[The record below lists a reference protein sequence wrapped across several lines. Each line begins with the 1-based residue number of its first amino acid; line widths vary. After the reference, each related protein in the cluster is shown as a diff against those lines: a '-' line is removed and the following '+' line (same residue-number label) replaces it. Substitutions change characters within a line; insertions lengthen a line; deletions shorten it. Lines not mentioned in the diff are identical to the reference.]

1 MRLINAL
8 SLYLPSS
15 YRCYILKISV
25 KMEGLSSLEGW
36 ALIATYFVAMM
47 MLVVFLRKHKK
58 TKEEF
63 LVANRSMPWLLTA
76 FSMAATWVWAPSM
89 FVASEKAYTQG
100 LAGVF
105 WFVVP
110 NVLTLILFAFFANK
124 MRKLRPDGWTFSD
137 YIREKYSKRCH
148 NLYLIESFGLQ
159 TMSFAVQ
166 LLAGAT
172 IFSKITGISFTATTI
187 VMAVCPLL
195 YTFASGIR
203 SSIVTDFWKMLW
215 IVIVLLLGLPIMF
228 SSAGPNALFNGLG
241 GITGDF
247 GSLFSATGIMVALS
261 FGIPTTIGLL
271 SGTFG
276 DQMFW
281 QRVFCVKA
289 DKVKRTMITAAF
301 IFAAVPISLAVFG
314 FFAAGTGLAI
324 SDTQLTNVGAVM
336 AFCPKWFLYLFFV
349 LILSGLISTVDSI
362 ICAVSSVAG
371 HDVVKR
377 LSMNEKWHGRI
388 QKNIFLFILFANE
401 VRAARFAMIV
411 VTIIAIL
418 IANIPG
424 LTILYLFLLYG
435 TLRSSVMLPTV
446 FAILG
451 KRMSERGLFYGIL
464 TSMIVG
470 LPIFAYGNFT
480 GNIPMIVF
488 GSLFTILAS
497 GIMAVRRKPLQRGSM
512 EVAIKIDRTDMDK
525 RIAEIKAV
533 HGEYL
538 ACAEKM
544 EAHIRTFRALTES
557 ARGTARDIRKSVS
570 QYKRLQGKKSLN
582 RKKSRRK

>member
-1 MRLINAL
+1 
-8 SLYLPSS
+8 
-15 YRCYILKISV
+15 
-25 KMEGLSSLEGW
+25 MEGLSSLEGW

-47 MLVVFLRKHKK
+47 LLVVFLRKHKK

-100 LAGVF
+100 IVGVF

-124 MRKLRPDGWTFSD
+124 MRKLRPEGWTFSD

-148 NLYLIESFGLQ
+148 NLFLIESFGLQ

-172 IFSKITGISFTATTI
+172 IFSKITGISFTATTV
-187 VMAVCPLL
+187 VMALCPLA

-203 SSIVTDFWKMLW
+203 SSIITDFWKMLW

-228 SSAGPNALFNGLG
+228 SSAGPEALFNGLG
-241 GITGDF
+241 GISGGFSD
-247 GSLFSATGIMVALS
+247 LFSGNGLMVTLS

-301 IFAAVPISLAVFG
+301 IFAVVPISLAVFG

-377 LSMNEKWHGRI
+377 LAMNEKWHERI

-401 VRAARFAMIV
+401 VRAARFAMIA
-411 VTIIAIL
+411 VTIVAIL

-497 GIMAVRRKPLQRGSM
+497 GLMAIRRKPLKRGPVEM
-512 EVAIKIDRTDMDK
+512 VVKIDSTGTEK
-525 RIAEIKAV
+525 CIGEIKAI
-533 HGEYL
+533 GAEYL
-538 ACAEKM
+538 RCAEKM
-544 EAHIRTFRALTES
+544 EGQICAFQALTES
-557 ARGTARDIRKSVS
+557 ARETAKEIRKSVYH
-570 QYKRLQGKKSLN
+570 YKQLRRSAYLMRRKKQSKSN
-582 RKKSRRK
+582 HKKSRRK

>member
-1 MRLINAL
+1 
-8 SLYLPSS
+8 
-15 YRCYILKISV
+15 
-25 KMEGLSSLEGW
+25 MEGLSSLEGW

-228 SSAGPNALFNGLG
+228 SSAGPDALFNGLG

-301 IFAAVPISLAVFG
+301 IFAVVPISLAVFG

>member
-1 MRLINAL
+1 
-8 SLYLPSS
+8 
-15 YRCYILKISV
+15 
-25 KMEGLSSLEGW
+25 MEGLSSLEGW

-76 FSMAATWVWAPSM
+76 FSMAATWGWAPSM

>member
-1 MRLINAL
+1 
-8 SLYLPSS
+8 
-15 YRCYILKISV
+15 
-25 KMEGLSSLEGW
+25 MEGLSSLEGW
-36 ALIATYFVAMM
+36 ALIATYFVAMLL
-47 MLVVFLRKHKK
+47 LVVFLRKHKK

-100 LAGVF
+100 LVGVF

-148 NLYLIESFGLQ
+148 NLFLIESFGLQ

-172 IFSKITGISFTATTI
+172 IFSKITGISFTATTV
-187 VMAVCPLL
+187 VMALCPLA

-203 SSIVTDFWKMLW
+203 SSIITDFWKMLW
-215 IVIVLLLGLPIMF
+215 IVVVLLLGLPIMF
-228 SSAGPNALFNGLG
+228 SSAGPEALFNGLG
-241 GITGDF
+241 GISGGFSD
-247 GSLFSATGIMVALS
+247 LFSGNGLMVTLS

-289 DKVKRTMITAAF
+289 DKVKQTMIAASV
-301 IFAAVPISLAVFG
+301 IFAVVPISLAVFG
-314 FFAAGTGLAI
+314 FFAAGAGLAI

-377 LSMNEKWHGRI
+377 LAMNEKWHDRI

-411 VTIIAIL
+411 VTVSAIL

-470 LPIFAYGNFT
+470 LPIFAYGNFA
-480 GNIPMIVF
+480 GSIPMIVF

-497 GIMAVRRKPLQRGSM
+497 GLMAIRRKHLKRGTVGM
-512 EVAIKIDRTDMDK
+512 VVKIDRTEMDK
-525 RIAEIKAV
+525 CIGEIKAV
-533 HGEYL
+533 GAEYL
-538 ACAEKM
+538 QCADKM
-544 EAHIRTFRALTES
+544 EGHIRAFRELTES
-557 ARGTARDIRKSVS
+557 AKGTAKEIRKSVS
-570 QYKRLQGKKSLN
+570 HYKQLHGSMCYVRQKKQSKFN

>member
-1 MRLINAL
+1 
-8 SLYLPSS
+8 
-15 YRCYILKISV
+15 
-25 KMEGLSSLEGW
+25 MEGLEIVEGW
-36 ALIATYFVAMM
+36 ALIAGYFAAMIA
-47 MLVVFLRKHKK
+47 LVFFLRKREK

-100 LAGVF
+100 IAGVF

-110 NVLTLILFAFFANK
+110 NVLTLVLFAFFANK

-137 YIREKYSKRCH
+137 YIREKYSNRCH
-148 NLYLIESFGLQ
+148 SLYLVESFGLQ
-159 TMSFAVQ
+159 IMSFAVQ

-172 IFSKITGISFTATTI
+172 IFSKITGISFTTTTV
-187 VMAVCPLL
+187 VMAVCPLF

-203 SSIVTDFWKMLW
+203 SSIITDFWKMLW
-215 IVIVLLLGLPIMF
+215 IVIVLVAGLPIML
-228 SSAGPNALFNGLG
+228 SNAGPSALVNGLG

-247 GSLFSATGIMVALS
+247 GSLLSHNGLLVALG

-281 QRVFCVKA
+281 QRMFCVKA
-289 DKVKRTMITAAF
+289 DKVKRTMMMAAL
-301 IFAAVPISLAVFG
+301 IFAVVPISLALFG
-314 FFAAGTGLAI
+314 FIASGAGMYI
-324 SDTQLTNVGAVM
+324 SDTQLVNVGAVM

-349 LILSGLISTVDSI
+349 LILAGLISTVDSI

-371 HDVVKR
+371 HDVWQRVYNKYSNKVRKGLPTSDIEVWCVDNDVK
-377 LSMNEKWHGRI
+377 L
-388 QKNIFLFILFANE
+388 
-401 VRAARFAMIV
+401 ARMAMV
-411 VTIIAIL
+411 AVTVIAVL

-451 KRMSERGLFYGIL
+451 KRMTEKGLFYGIL
-464 TSMIVG
+464 TSMLVG
-470 LPIFAYGNFT
+470 LPVFAYGNLI
-480 GNIPMIVF
+480 GNIPLIVA

-497 GIMAVRRKPLQRGSM
+497 GLIALDYRRHLKPGPIEL
-512 EVAIKIDRTDMDK
+512 KIVVKNLDEMN
-525 RIAEIKAV
+525 
-533 HGEYL
+533 Y
-538 ACAEKM
+538 
-544 EAHIRTFRALTES
+544 
-557 ARGTARDIRKSVS
+557 
-570 QYKRLQGKKSLN
+570 QLN
-582 RKKSRRK
+582 RLSKQLKKTHADLLEVNKAFDELTGKNITISVETEDEKAK

>member
-1 MRLINAL
+1 MK
-8 SLYLPSS
+8 SLE
-15 YRCYILKISV
+15 CF
-25 KMEGLSSLEGW
+25 EGW
-36 ALIATYFVAMM
+36 ALIAGYFAAMLA
-47 MLVVFLRKHKK
+47 LVFFLRKRER

-63 LVANRSMPWLLTA
+63 LVASRSMPWLLTA

-100 LAGVF
+100 IAGVF

-110 NVLTLILFAFFANK
+110 NVLTLVLFAFFANK
-124 MRKLRPDGWTFSD
+124 MRKLRPEGWTFSD
-137 YIREKYSKRCH
+137 YIREKYSNRCH
-148 NLYLIESFGLQ
+148 TLYLIESFGLQ

-172 IFSKITGISFTATTI
+172 IFSKITGISFTTTTI
-187 VMAVCPLL
+187 VMAVCPLF
-195 YTFASGIR
+195 YTFACGIR
-203 SSIVTDFWKMLW
+203 SSIITDFWKMLW
-215 IVIVLLLGLPIMF
+215 IVIVLVAGLPIML
-228 SSAGPNALFNGLG
+228 SNAGPETLINGLG

-247 GSLFSATGIMVALS
+247 SSLFSGSGIMVALS

-289 DKVKRTMITAAF
+289 DKVKRTMFAAAG
-301 IFAAVPISLAVFG
+301 IFAVVPISLALFG
-314 FFAAGTGLAI
+314 FIAAGAGLDI
-324 SDTQLTNVGAVM
+324 RDTQLTNVGAVI

-371 HDVVKR
+371 HDVVTR
-377 LSMNEKWHGRI
+377 LSLNEKWHERI
-388 QKNIFLFILFANE
+388 QNNNLLFILFANE
-401 VRAARFAMIV
+401 VRTARFAMLA
-411 VTIIAIL
+411 VTIVAVL
-418 IANIPG
+418 VANIPG

-446 FAILG
+446 FSILS
-451 KRMSERGLFYGIL
+451 KRMTEKGLFYGIL

-470 LPIFAYGNFT
+470 LPVFAYGNLV
-480 GNIPMIVF
+480 GNIPLIVA

-497 GIMAVRRKPLQRGSM
+497 GV
-512 EVAIKIDRTDMDK
+512 
-525 RIAEIKAV
+525 IA
-533 HGEYL
+533 L
-538 ACAEKM
+538 
-544 EAHIRTFRALTES
+544 
-557 ARGTARDIRKSVS
+557 D
-570 QYKRLQGKKSLN
+570 YKRHLKPGPIELKIVVKNLDCMNYQLDRLSKKIKEARTEMYELNKAYDELNGKSLTISIETEDE
-582 RKKSRRK
+582 KVK

>member
-1 MRLINAL
+1 
-8 SLYLPSS
+8 
-15 YRCYILKISV
+15 
-25 KMEGLSSLEGW
+25 MEGLSSLEGW

-215 IVIVLLLGLPIMF
+215 IVIVLLFGLPIMF
-228 SSAGPNALFNGLG
+228 SSAGPDALFNGLG

-349 LILSGLISTVDSI
+349 LILSGLISTADSI

-470 LPIFAYGNFT
+470 LPVFAYGNFT

-497 GIMAVRRKPLQRGSM
+497 GIMAVRRKPLQRGPM

-533 HGEYL
+533 YGEYL

>member
-1 MRLINAL
+1 MK
-8 SLYLPSS
+8 SLESF
-15 YRCYILKISV
+15 
-25 KMEGLSSLEGW
+25 EGW
-36 ALIATYFVAMM
+36 ALIACYFAA
-47 MLVVFLRKHKK
+47 MLVLVFYLRKREK

-100 LAGVF
+100 VAGVF

-110 NVLTLILFAFFANK
+110 NVLTLVLFAFFANK
-124 MRKLRPDGWTFSD
+124 MRRLRPDGWTFSD
-137 YIREKYSKRCH
+137 YIREKYSNRCH
-148 NLYLIESFGLQ
+148 SLYLVESFGLQ
-159 TMSFAVQ
+159 IMSFAVQ

-187 VMAVCPLL
+187 VMAICPLF
-195 YTFASGIR
+195 YTFACGIR
-203 SSIVTDFWKMLW
+203 SSIITDFWKMLW
-215 IVIVLLLGLPIMF
+215 IVIVLLAGLPIML
-228 SSAGPNALFNGLG
+228 SNAGPDTLIKGLG

-247 GSLFSATGIMVALS
+247 DSLISYNGLLVALG

-289 DKVKRTMITAAF
+289 DKVKQTMIVAAV
-301 IFAAVPISLAVFG
+301 IFAVVPISLALFG
-314 FFAAGTGLAI
+314 FIAAGAGLDI
-324 SDTQLTNVGAVM
+324 NDTQLTNVGVVI

-349 LILSGLISTVDSI
+349 LILAGLISTVDSI

-371 HDVVKR
+371 HDV
-377 LSMNEKWHGRI
+377 S
-388 QKNIFLFILFANE
+388 
-401 VRAARFAMIV
+401 VRAFNAWIKKYEKREKISWVLEWAAADGVGLARVSMVV
-411 VTIIAIL
+411 VTVLAVL

-424 LTILYLFLLYG
+424 LTILYLFLFYG

-451 KRMSERGLFYGIL
+451 KPMTEKGLFYGIL

-480 GNIPMIVF
+480 GNVPMIVA
-488 GSLFTILAS
+488 GSLFTILSPGLIALDYRSKKIVLNGKETIDLQKGTISMRVTIES
-497 GIMAVRRKPLQRGSM
+497 GEAKTLIQ
-512 EVAIKIDRTDMDK
+512 EVAKDF
-525 RIAEIKAV
+525 AA
-533 HGEYL
+533 
-538 ACAEKM
+538 AEK
-544 EAHIRTFRALTES
+544 AICRADASYRRMQEYISKTGL
-557 ARGTARDIRKSVS
+557 IVKFS
-570 QYKRLQGKKSLN
+570 QADETSN
-582 RKKSRRK
+582 

>member
-1 MRLINAL
+1 
-8 SLYLPSS
+8 
-15 YRCYILKISV
+15 
-25 KMEGLSSLEGW
+25 MEGLSSLEGW

-47 MLVVFLRKHKK
+47 LLVVFLRKHKK

-100 LAGVF
+100 LVGVF

-124 MRKLRPDGWTFSD
+124 MRKLRPEGWTFSD

-148 NLYLIESFGLQ
+148 NLFLIESFGLQ

-187 VMAVCPLL
+187 VMALCPLA

-203 SSIVTDFWKMLW
+203 SSIITDFWKMLW
-215 IVIVLLLGLPIMF
+215 IVVVLLLGLPIMF
-228 SSAGPNALFNGLG
+228 STAGPEALFNGLG
-241 GITGDF
+241 GISGGFSD
-247 GSLFSATGIMVALS
+247 LFSGNGLMVTLS

-289 DKVKRTMITAAF
+289 DKVKRTMITAAL
-301 IFAAVPISLAVFG
+301 IFAVVPISLAVFG
-314 FFAAGTGLAI
+314 FFAAGAGLAI

-377 LSMNEKWHGRI
+377 LAMNEKWHDRI
-388 QKNIFLFILFANE
+388 QKNLFLFILFANE

-411 VTIIAIL
+411 VTVSAIL

-470 LPIFAYGNFT
+470 LPIFAYGNFA
-480 GNIPMIVF
+480 GSIPMIVF
-488 GSLFTILAS
+488 GSLFTILTS
-497 GIMAVRRKPLQRGSM
+497 GLMAIRRKHLKRGPVEM
-512 EVAIKIDRTDMDK
+512 VVKIDRTDMDK
-525 RIAEIKAV
+525 CIGEIKAV
-533 HGEYL
+533 GAEYL
-538 ACAEKM
+538 QCADKM
-544 EAHIRTFRALTES
+544 EAHIRVFRELTES
-557 ARGTARDIRKSVS
+557 AKGTAKEIRRSVS
-570 QYKRLQGKKSLN
+570 HYKQLQGSMCYVRQKKQSKFN

>member
-1 MRLINAL
+1 
-8 SLYLPSS
+8 
-15 YRCYILKISV
+15 
-25 KMEGLSSLEGW
+25 MEGLSSLEGW

-105 WFVVP
+105 GFVVP

>member
-1 MRLINAL
+1 
-8 SLYLPSS
+8 
-15 YRCYILKISV
+15 
-25 KMEGLSSLEGW
+25 MEGLSSLEGW

-228 SSAGPNALFNGLG
+228 SSAGPNSLFNGLG

>member
-1 MRLINAL
+1 
-8 SLYLPSS
+8 
-15 YRCYILKISV
+15 
-25 KMEGLSSLEGW
+25 MEGLSSLEGW

-110 NVLTLILFAFFANK
+110 TVLTLILFAFFANK

-241 GITGDF
+241 GITGDL

>member
-1 MRLINAL
+1 M
-8 SLYLPSS
+8 
-15 YRCYILKISV
+15 
-25 KMEGLSSLEGW
+25 
-36 ALIATYFVAMM
+36 
-47 MLVVFLRKHKK
+47 
-58 TKEEF
+58 
-63 LVANRSMPWLLTA
+63 
-76 FSMAATWVWAPSM
+76 
-89 FVASEKAYTQG
+89 
-100 LAGVF
+100 
-105 WFVVP
+105 
-110 NVLTLILFAFFANK
+110 
-124 MRKLRPDGWTFSD
+124 
-137 YIREKYSKRCH
+137 
-148 NLYLIESFGLQ
+148 
-159 TMSFAVQ
+159 
-166 LLAGAT
+166 
-172 IFSKITGISFTATTI
+172 
-187 VMAVCPLL
+187 
-195 YTFASGIR
+195 
-203 SSIVTDFWKMLW
+203 
-215 IVIVLLLGLPIMF
+215 
-228 SSAGPNALFNGLG
+228 
-241 GITGDF
+241 
-247 GSLFSATGIMVALS
+247 
-261 FGIPTTIGLL
+261 
-271 SGTFG
+271 
-276 DQMFW
+276 
-281 QRVFCVKA
+281 
-289 DKVKRTMITAAF
+289 
-301 IFAAVPISLAVFG
+301 
-314 FFAAGTGLAI
+314 
-324 SDTQLTNVGAVM
+324 
-336 AFCPKWFLYLFFV
+336 

>member
-1 MRLINAL
+1 
-8 SLYLPSS
+8 
-15 YRCYILKISV
+15 
-25 KMEGLSSLEGW
+25 MEGLSSLEGW

-301 IFAAVPISLAVFG
+301 IFAVVPISLAVFG